1 MLFYLGVFCCTQ
13 RDSIKF
19 FGVQGLG
26 NTCCSEPF
34 LFHGKSLCTVVLGS
48 YQNNIPKKVRLN
60 KGPVPSQLFG
70 IIGYSTVQYWFPCP
84 RAHRKTDH
92 NSSDQKM
99 KKVKMYN
106 FPGDGIHLIT

>member
-70 IIGYSTVQYWFPCP
+70 IIGYSTVQYSIGSHVLEFIGKLIITAP
-84 RAHRKTDH
+84 T
-92 NSSDQKM
+92 
-99 KKVKMYN
+99 KK
-106 FPGDGIHLIT
+106 